1 MRSRIVESP
10 LRVQLEN
17 VRMEGSCIGEAVLE

>member
-17 VRMEGSCIGEAVLE
+17 VLMEGSCIGEAVLE